1 MLQHGACLAGPDS
14 AMVDCRMHVFIG
26 KIFLAFAALG
36 AGVNLLAEPSPPSNI
51 ILSSG
56 VPGGGYWNAGDRI
69 KEVAMSELGLSVENV
84 ASRGSRDNLQKLL
97 DVNSPVSLA
106 FAQADVAQYYLN
118 TRGPGAVNQLELIE
132 NVGEECV
139 FIITGRKRD
148 IRDEA
153 DLEEAESLRLGIAS
167 ADSGI
172 AATFDYMSSR
182 LTGLL
187 DISVRYG
194 NTLPLMKQLN
204 DPGAPVDAVMTVHRP
219 RELSPE
225 VEYALSHPSDYRFV
239 ELDGDRLPQKLWY
252 GGKVYRSMQL
262 AMPGLEEPVNT
273 ICVLGLLLANKYKL
287 TLAQRNRISELADYH
302 WMKVYVTR

>member
-26 KIFLAFAALG
+26 KILLAFVALG

-118 TRGPGAVNQLELIE
+118 TRGPGAVKVLH
-132 NVGEECV
+132 CT
-139 FIITGRKRD
+139 IITSFRSTWPST
-148 IRDEA
+148 
-153 DLEEAESLRLGIAS
+153 LETTSNNASFVTFPQATSLIIWHRITKWILCTKNRVAI
-167 ADSGI
+167 
-172 AATFDYMSSR
+172 
-182 LTGLL
+182 
-187 DISVRYG
+187 V
-194 NTLPLMKQLN
+194 LPN
-204 DPGAPVDAVMTVHRP
+204 V
-219 RELSPE
+219 
-225 VEYALSHPSDYRFV
+225 
-239 ELDGDRLPQKLWY
+239 
-252 GGKVYRSMQL
+252 
-262 AMPGLEEPVNT
+262 
-273 ICVLGLLLANKYKL
+273 
-287 TLAQRNRISELADYH
+287 
-302 WMKVYVTR
+302 